1 MLSKDHVP
9 VVLLLLLF
17 DGDSRYDFGQ
27 DDHTDQSLCV
37 RSHLVIEPTNVFV
50 NFGIHL
56 LRVQVLPDL
65 GEGKLGVLD
74 QGLVATDHL
83 EVIVRDYGDDITVVL
98 LDVRL
103 LLVFPLQGVD
113 EVELVRDVHLL
124 EGSQDGTGV

>member
-27 DDHTDQSLCV
+27 DYHTDQSLCV

-50 NFGIHL
+50 DFGIHL
-56 LRVQVLPDL
+56 VRVQVLPDL
-65 GEGKLGVLD
+65 GEGKFGVLD

-83 EVIVRDYGDDITVVL
+83 EVIVRDYGNDITVVL

-103 LLVFPLQGVD
+103 LLVFSLQGVD
-113 EVELVRDVHLL
+113 EVELVRDIHLL